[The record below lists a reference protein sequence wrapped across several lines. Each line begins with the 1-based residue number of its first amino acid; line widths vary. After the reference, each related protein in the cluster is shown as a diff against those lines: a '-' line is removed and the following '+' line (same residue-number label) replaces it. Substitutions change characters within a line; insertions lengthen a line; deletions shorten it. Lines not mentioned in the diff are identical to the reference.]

1 MQSMDFFGE
10 SLLCKAKSIVSS
22 LSEVMLWVS
31 KLPSSTQ
38 TPKEFPIHHDQYL
51 QLGLKTLVYPPTMSL
66 QSPDHLAN
74 IVHSNTTSFPSVSAI
89 SPSSS
94 SMLLSPSTCSSSG
107 SSIMDDLIG
116 TESGVVYLSASE
128 YDIKL
133 LEEHEPYNSEH
144 VNKLNHR
151 CAMTKNFPPPV
162 PPLPWVFTRHYT
174 DGKLIL
180 KVERVKHY
188 EYFEALRENGRL
200 VLNLVQ
206 FDDNINYEENEE
218 LELEELHLVE
228 DQEVVEKIEE
238 DGAEEHQETEADY
251 DGYDHKVNENLEEDF
266 ETLLASSMPGNC
278 LTVGMVLNNSSSYC
292 NANKHEHVHAY
303 LAHPGSAPLCPVM
316 TTVV

>member
-1 MQSMDFFGE
+1 MDFFGE

-22 LSEVMLWVS
+22 LSEIMLWVS
-31 KLPSSTQ
+31 KLPSSIQ
-38 TPKEFPIHHDQYL
+38 TPKEFPTHHDQYL
-51 QLGLKTLVYPPTMSL
+51 QLGLKTLVYPQAMSL

-74 IVHSNTTSFPSVSAI
+74 IVHSKTTPAI

-107 SSIMDDLIG
+107 SSTMDDLIG

-128 YDIKL
+128 YDIKV

-144 VNKLNHR
+144 VNKLNRR

-180 KVERVKHY
+180 EVERVKHY
-188 EYFEALRENGRL
+188 EYFEARRENGRL

-206 FDDNINYEENEE
+206 LDDNINYEENEE
-218 LELEELHLVE
+218 LELEDLQLVE

-251 DGYDHKVNENLEEDF
+251 DGYDHKVNENLEADF
-266 ETLLASSMPGNC
+266 ATLLASSMPGNC

-303 LAHPGSAPLCPVM
+303 LALPGSAPLCPV

>member
-1 MQSMDFFGE
+1 MDFFGE

-38 TPKEFPIHHDQYL
+38 TPKEFPSHHDQYL
-51 QLGLKTLVYPPTMSL
+51 QLGLKTLVYPQAMSL
-66 QSPDHLAN
+66 QSPDHFAN
-74 IVHSNTTSFPSVSAI
+74 IVHSKTTPAI

-94 SMLLSPSTCSSSG
+94 SMLLSPSTSSSSG

-128 YDIKL
+128 YDIKV
-133 LEEHEPYNSEH
+133 LEEHKPYNSEY

-180 KVERVKHY
+180 EAERVKHY
-188 EYFEALRENGRL
+188 EYFEAHRENGRL

-206 FDDNINYEENEE
+206 LDDNINYEENEE
-218 LELEELHLVE
+218 LELEDLLFVE
-228 DQEVVEKIEE
+228 DQEVVENIEE
-238 DGAEEHQETEADY
+238 DG
-251 DGYDHKVNENLEEDF
+251 GDHKVNENLEEDF
-266 ETLLASSMPGNC
+266 ASLLASSMPGNC
-278 LTVGMVLNNSSSYC
+278 LTVEMFLNNSSSYC

-303 LAHPGSAPLCPVM
+303 LAHPAGSVPLCPV